1 MATAHRLLD
10 QLRIN
15 LTDES
20 KAYGYTLV
28 IWGSGAA
35 LINAF
40 GIPATYNIL
49 GYIIGA
55 LTGFALLAA
64 PVYGG
69 FLGRIPNQKDE
80 EMVVASMVHLIAAL
94 GSIAIA
100 TWIASTLPAETAFF
114 LCGVNASVTYN
125 LLMLAE
131 VAVTEELASHPWHQ

>member
-1 MATAHRLLD
+1 MTRPLD

-40 GIPATYNIL
+40 GFPATSHIL
-49 GYIIGA
+49 LYIIGA
-55 LTGFALLAA
+55 LAGFALLAA

-69 FLGRIPNQKDE
+69 FLGRIPNRKDE
-80 EMVVASMVHLIAAL
+80 EMIVASMIHLIAAL
-94 GSIAIA
+94 GAITVA
-100 TWIASTLPAETAFF
+100 TQLAVMLPADTAFF

-125 LLMLAE
+125 LLMLVE
-131 VAVTEELASHPWHQ
+131 VAFSEELASHPWHR